1 MTDIFLNFARMN
13 LHVVSFQ
20 VPFPAD
26 FGGAIDVFWKLQALR
41 QEGHSVTLHT
51 YVYADRQR
59 QPLLEQLCQ
68 KVYYYPRL
76 TGWRQQFTLL
86 PYIVST
92 RRSQVLLANLLSDDA
107 PILFEGLHTCFHL
120 DHPALAQRW
129 KAVRMHNIEHDYYRQ
144 LARQSPLGWKRLYYL
159 IESWRLKRFEHKL
172 ASANLVYAITQA
184 DQQGLKKLL
193 PETNVQL
200 MPCFFD
206 IRFPAA
212 QQATQPFVLFQ
223 GNLAVAENA
232 KAARYI
238 ISQVAPL
245 LPDVSFVIAGRSPHL
260 GQVPANVRIVANPTD
275 EQMEQ
280 LTASA
285 QIHLLLTFQPTGI
298 KLKLLYALVRGNGHI
313 VANSLMLHGHD
324 LGQFCTVAD
333 TAGDMAQHIKR
344 LLSLPLTSDDL
355 ARRRSKLLSIRQ
367 QAVSQFALLQPNLQT
382 NIH

>member
-1 MTDIFLNFARMN
+1 MN

-26 FGGAIDVFWKLQALR
+26 FGGSIDVFWKLHALR
-41 QEGHSVTLHT
+41 QEGHSITLHT

-92 RRSQVLLANLLSDDA
+92 RRSLVLLANLLRDDA
-107 PILFEGLHTCFHL
+107 PILFEGLHTCYHL
-120 DHPALAQRW
+120 DHPALAQRL

-144 LARQSPLGWKRLYYL
+144 LAKQSPIGWKRLYYL
-159 IESWRLKRFEHKL
+159 IESWRLKRFEYKL
-172 ASANLVYAITQA
+172 ASANLIYAITQA
-184 DQQGLKKLL
+184 DQQALKQLL
-193 PETNVQL
+193 PESNIHL
-200 MPCFFD
+200 LPCFFD
-206 IRFPAA
+206 IRFPATP
-212 QQATQPFVLFQ
+212 QPTQPFVLFQ
-223 GNLAVAENA
+223 GNLSVAEND
-232 KAARYI
+232 KAARFI

-245 LPDVSFVIAGRSPHL
+245 LPSVNFVIAGRSPRL
-260 GQVPANVRIVANPTD
+260 GQMPSNVKLVANPND

-285 QIHLLLTFQPTGI
+285 HVHLLLTFQPTGI

-324 LGQFCTVAD
+324 LGQFCTVAN
-333 TAGDMAQHIKR
+333 TASDMAQHIMR
-344 LLSLPLTSDDL
+344 LLNLPLTSADQ
-355 ARRRSKLLSIRQ
+355 ARRRTVLLGMRQ
-367 QAVSQFALLQPNLQT
+367 QAVSKFALLQPNVQ
-382 NIH
+382 NDIHLPQ